1 MGQYASLQI
10 LRRPDSVEKYCTVL
24 IQFGIPMKQVRLI
37 EMCLN
42 KTYSKVCIGKNLLG
56 AFPIQNGMKQGDALF
71 LLLFI
76 SALEY
81 SIGKIQENQENLELN
96 GTLKVLV
103 YADDVD
109 MLLEN
114 INTLNK
120 TQKLCKK
127 LVVRLV

>member
-1 MGQYASLQI
+1 
-10 LRRPDSVEKYCTVL
+10 
-24 IQFGIPMKQVRLI
+24 
-37 EMCLN
+37 
-42 KTYSKVCIGKNLLG
+42 
-56 AFPIQNGMKQGDALF
+56 MKQGDALF